1 MVLRE
6 EDALAFIPLW
16 LLLLKGV
23 MRASSA
29 DIGQFSGAGRENYD
43 NYSQL
48 QCAACCVQFPGLFSM
63 GLTSA

>member
-1 MVLRE
+1 MTLRE
-6 EDALAFIPLW
+6 EDALAFIPLR

-23 MRASSA
+23 MRASSV
-29 DIGQFSGAGRENYD
+29 GVRQFSGAGRESYD

-48 QCAACCVQFPGLFSM
+48 QCAVCCVQFPGLFSM

>member
-29 DIGQFSGAGRENYD
+29 DIGSSLGLGGKTMIITANFSVLLAVF
-43 NYSQL
+43 SFQ
-48 QCAACCVQFPGLFSM
+48 ACSLWV
-63 GLTSA
+63 